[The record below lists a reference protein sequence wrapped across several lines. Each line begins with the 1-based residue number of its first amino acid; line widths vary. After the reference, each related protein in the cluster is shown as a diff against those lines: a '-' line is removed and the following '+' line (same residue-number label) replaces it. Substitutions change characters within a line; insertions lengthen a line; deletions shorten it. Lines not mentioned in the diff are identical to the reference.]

1 MWLSAAKWTTR
12 SKQFIPFQ
20 RIEIGSITGIGKR
33 IEHNDAVGWMQVSP
47 IQNEIGADEPSAAG
61 DQ

>member
-1 MWLSAAKWTTR
+1 M
-12 SKQFIPFQ
+12 
-20 RIEIGSITGIGKR
+20 ITGIGKR

>member
-1 MWLSAAKWTTR
+1 LRELGIGNIAVHELE
-12 SKQFIPFQ
+12 QFIPFQ

-47 IQNEIGADEPSAAG
+47 MQNEIGADT
-61 DQ
+61 QRRR